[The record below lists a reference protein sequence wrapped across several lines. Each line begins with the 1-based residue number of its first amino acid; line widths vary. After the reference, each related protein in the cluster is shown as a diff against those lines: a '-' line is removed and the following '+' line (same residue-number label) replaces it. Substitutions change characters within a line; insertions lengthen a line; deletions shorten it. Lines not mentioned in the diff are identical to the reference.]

1 MIVRHCSTI
10 FWSFFY
16 WYINVQNEN
25 TRFIKT
31 RSLSDIIYMSETRYG
46 YKLLFACIYCI
57 CHPVIHRELQNV
69 VYMKK
74 NRCSRKR
81 GEGPVNKYLWF
92 VIVLISIFLF
102 IKATNSFTFATMAW
116 LTVTEYQMLQMTTD
130 IGSFPHSWLI
140 NGFVTRVTRR
150 VSFVEQELLIPVQST
165 WIRPPVFSSLIFN
178 FPFSVL

>member
-1 MIVRHCSTI
+1 MKTQDLLKHDPFQTLYTCQKPGMDRNYCLLVFIVYVI
-10 FWSFFY
+10 Q
-16 WYINVQNEN
+16 WYIESC
-25 TRFIKT
+25 K
-31 RSLSDIIYMSETRYG
+31 M
-46 YKLLFACIYCI
+46 LFTW
-57 CHPVIHRELQNV
+57 
-69 VYMKK
+69 KK